1 MSSSRKKGLSN
12 HCVQIGKSGSGSTFQ
27 STLVRMLRD
36 RRLTPVEDMEDPP
49 AATNWSFQ
57 WKSYDDLM
65 IIAIRI
71 RRRRIKLQ
79 NDCDDT
85 RGGTYVRIRST
96 WWLEALTTSSIIESD
111 PRAFDFIVVGY
122 LSLCVS
128 LPTAFGNWVPDK
140 WQLCN
145 SSIDGKLAVYVH
157 SEVRHEVLFTIFSCL
172 CTMWCIW
179 RGIIFEDI

>member
-1 MSSSRKKGLSN
+1 MSKTSSFAETMKNTKETSFNRKKPLSN
-12 HCVQIGKSGSGSTFQ
+12 HCAIIGKSGSGSTFQ
-27 STLVRMLRD
+27 SSSYVARSAAD
-36 RRLTPVEDMEDPP
+36 SRRRYGRDPP

-65 IIAIRI
+65 IIAIRVGGSNFATT
-71 RRRRIKLQ
+71 Q
-79 NDCDDT
+79 T
-85 RGGTYVRIRST
+85 RGHFYVRFYVYVVT

-128 LPTAFGNWVPDK
+128 RLSSTAFGNWVPDK

-145 SSIDGKLAVYVH
+145 SSIDGKLAV
-157 SEVRHEVLFTIFSCL
+157 
-172 CTMWCIW
+172 
-179 RGIIFEDI
+179 